1 MIGLGWVNEDPGI
14 TVLGYV
20 SFMYVTPVLP
30 VVMAPAIAVIARAQ
44 TIPLIMRPRSVR
56 IIGVD

>member
-1 MIGLGWVNEDPGI
+1 M
-14 TVLGYV
+14 GYV

>member
-1 MIGLGWVNEDPGI
+1 M
-14 TVLGYV
+14 GYV
-20 SFMYVTPVLP
+20 SSMYVTPVLT
-30 VVMAPAIAVIARAQ
+30 VVMAPAIAVIARPQ